1 MNTAQK
7 YAHALTLRNEF
18 GNEGTLTGT
27 VDAALVP
34 TVVSVIVV
42 DDAGFVVVSVS
53 RCCRVAEEGGG
64 EEGGQGVGGKDR
76 RLKMALGFTSSA
88 VWNTE
93 RRYNYILWNYI

>member
-1 MNTAQK
+1 MLLSFPLSS
-7 YAHALTLRNEF
+7 ALL
-18 GNEGTLTGT
+18 LLMM
-27 VDAALVP
+27 LVL
-34 TVVSVIVV
+34 
-42 DDAGFVVVSVS
+42 FVVSVS